1 MSNTWFFGIFVSSEE
16 KYKVFIVSQ
25 NKNMDF
31 QDLFILG
38 FWIAVPIN
46 KTIENF
52 IQLNTNSYN
61 YIDITK
67 KLWK

>member
-16 KYKVFIVSQ
+16 YKVFIVSQ
-25 NKNMDF
+25 NQKYGIF
-31 QDLFILG
+31 RIFIFLG

-52 IQLNTNSYN
+52 IQLNTNSLQLYW
-61 YIDITK
+61 YK
-67 KLWK
+67 PKLWK